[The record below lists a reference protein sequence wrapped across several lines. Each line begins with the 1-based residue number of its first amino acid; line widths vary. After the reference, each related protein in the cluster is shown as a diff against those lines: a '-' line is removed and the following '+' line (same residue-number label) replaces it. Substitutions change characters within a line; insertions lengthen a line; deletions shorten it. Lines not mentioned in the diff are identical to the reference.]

1 VLQKTL
7 QEALVNIAKHARA
20 HRARVRIEID
30 DRWTSIEVSDDGVGL
45 SIGRTEV
52 AGAVSGHF
60 GLRQMRERIEGVG
73 GVASTSAVVRARAC
87 ASGARSRHVTRPG
100 STVAKIRI
108 VIVDDHEVVRHGLR
122 LSLELEP
129 DMTVVGE
136 ARTGEDAV
144 RMVVADRP
152 DVVLLDVRLE
162 GADGP
167 EVCRRILEVAPGTAV
182 VMLTNYAQD
191 GFVLRSLMAG
201 AKGYVIKDVQLSE
214 LKKMVRSVFRGG
226 SVLDP
231 RVTGQIILTAKS
243 AAEAPAARPTGARK
257 MTALSDTDLSR
268 SSGISRTG

>member
-1 VLQKTL
+1 
-7 QEALVNIAKHARA
+7 
-20 HRARVRIEID
+20 
-30 DRWTSIEVSDDGVGL
+30 
-45 SIGRTEV
+45 
-52 AGAVSGHF
+52 
-60 GLRQMRERIEGVG
+60 
-73 GVASTSAVVRARAC
+73 
-87 ASGARSRHVTRPG
+87 
-100 STVAKIRI
+100 VAKIRI
-108 VIVDDHEVVRHGLR
+108 VVVDDHEVVRHGLR

-129 DMTVVGE
+129 DMLVVGE
-136 ARTGEDAV
+136 ARTGEEAV
-144 RMVVADRP
+144 QMVVADRP

-243 AAEAPAARPTGARK
+243 AAETPSARPAGARK
-257 MTALSDTDLSR
+257 MTTLSDTDLAILRHLSDGLTDKQIAGR
-268 SSGISRTG
+268 VHLSPHTVKDHLEKIRALLDVGSRTEIVATALRRGLV

>member
-1 VLQKTL
+1 
-7 QEALVNIAKHARA
+7 
-20 HRARVRIEID
+20 
-30 DRWTSIEVSDDGVGL
+30 
-45 SIGRTEV
+45 
-52 AGAVSGHF
+52 
-60 GLRQMRERIEGVG
+60 
-73 GVASTSAVVRARAC
+73 
-87 ASGARSRHVTRPG
+87 
-100 STVAKIRI
+100 VAKIRI
-108 VIVDDHEVVRHGLR
+108 VVVDDLEVVRHGLR

-129 DMTVVGE
+129 DMMVVGE
-136 ARTGEDAV
+136 ARTGEEAV
-144 RMVVADRP
+144 QMVVADRP

-243 AAEAPAARPTGARK
+243 AAEAPTARPAGARK
-257 MTALSDTDLSR
+257 MTTLSDTDLAILRHLSDGLTDKQIAGR
-268 SSGISRTG
+268 VHLSPHTVKDHLEKIRALLDVGSRTEIVATALRRGLV

>member
-1 VLQKTL
+1 
-7 QEALVNIAKHARA
+7 
-20 HRARVRIEID
+20 
-30 DRWTSIEVSDDGVGL
+30 
-45 SIGRTEV
+45 
-52 AGAVSGHF
+52 
-60 GLRQMRERIEGVG
+60 
-73 GVASTSAVVRARAC
+73 
-87 ASGARSRHVTRPG
+87 VT
-100 STVAKIRI
+100 KIRI
-108 VIVDDHEVVRHGLR
+108 VVVDDHEVVRHGLR

-129 DMTVVGE
+129 DMLVVGE
-136 ARTGEDAV
+136 APTGEEAV

-191 GFVLRSLMAG
+191 GFVLRSLMAV
-201 AKGYVIKDVQLSE
+201 AKGYVVKDVQLSE

-243 AAEAPAARPTGARK
+243 AAETPSARPAGARK
-257 MTALSDTDLSR
+257 MTTLSDTDLAILRHLSDGLTDKQIAGR
-268 SSGISRTG
+268 VHLSPHTVKDHLEKIRALLDVGSRTEIVATALRRGLV